1 MKLGSKIKRNILEID
16 LASYVLF
23 LISEDDKMN
32 YNKFKKVIFYE
43 ANSDF
48 VHRITM
54 QL

>member
-1 MKLGSKIKRNILEID
+1 MKHSGKIKRNILEIG